1 MLAFTT
7 DSLLKLAVGLA
18 VANVVIG
25 VLAAILIKNILAK
38 LLVVALMAGLAIA
51 VWTQRSSVQDCVD
64 KMQAEGAAGK
74 PLTGQKLTC
83 TFFGI
88 DVDVPVSAVTG

>member
-7 DSLLKLAVGLA
+7 DSLLKLAAGLV
-18 VANVVIG
+18 VANIVIG
-25 VLAAILIKNILAK
+25 VLAAILIKNVIGK

-64 KMQAEGAAGK
+64 KIHAQVAAGA
-74 PLTGQKLTC
+74 PLTEPKLTC